1 MGDEGRGVPGEKWP
15 VSWQLLVFELR
26 KPSRASTS
34 EELVR
39 PRAVRTFVLRDWGS
53 PHIGLWV
60 S

>member
-15 VSWQLLVFELR
+15 VSWQLLAFELR

-39 PRAVRTFVLRDWGS
+39 PRAIRTFVLRD
-53 PHIGLWV
+53 
-60 S
+60 